1 MSRIE
6 AIAPCDINLCKPVKH
21 CHVKTHVLT
30 QNKSFSLQIN
40 KPWCDCLGQVIWATV
55 FSSEVYVSLPPP
67 SKASPRNPRGTSTSS
82 WCTSFI
88 WDTSLTRKVVCSH
101 GMGFI
106 NNLRWEKQWDLQGA
120 VSLLEQVSLQLG
132 WGGRR
137 RVRLAGLTVL

>member
-1 MSRIE
+1 M
-6 AIAPCDINLCKPVKH
+6 
-21 CHVKTHVLT
+21 
-30 QNKSFSLQIN
+30 
-40 KPWCDCLGQVIWATV
+40 
-55 FSSEVYVSLPPP
+55 
-67 SKASPRNPRGTSTSS
+67 
-82 WCTSFI
+82 
-88 WDTSLTRKVVCSH
+88 CSH